1 MNNIIVFIALF
12 FVMASCSWVTGN
24 NSLNSP
30 TLLSDAEC
38 ASAQKCQSSSECSGN
53 QSACAQLLC
62 SDLSL
67 NVCVNAN
74 QVGEKLCGGSDKYLI
89 LESDPIQIKC
99 KK

>member
-1 MNNIIVFIALF
+1 MRVLEAF
-12 FVMASCSWVTGN
+12 
-24 NSLNSP
+24 
-30 TLLSDAEC
+30 D
-38 ASAQKCQSSSECSGN
+38 
-53 QSACAQLLC
+53 QLLC

-67 NVCVNAN
+67 NVCVNDK